1 VSGESPDFGKAR
13 DFYTFAPETLA
24 AELPAF
30 DLIREVGKGS
40 MGIVFE
46 ARQKDNGRIVALKVL
61 PPSLTLT
68 ERALARF
75 MREGLIMSRV
85 QHPDI
90 VDFIDQGRQGRLHW
104 FAMEFVAGVTLEQR
118 LQVGPVPVLQACA
131 IAAKVGRALQFAHD
145 RGVVHRD
152 IKPGN
157 IMLRDAVEPA
167 AAKVPPA
174 SDGDVPND
182 GIQIAITDFGLA
194 RETGTGSM
202 TESGAIVG
210 TPMYMAPEIVL
221 GGTQA
226 ASTLADVYALGATLY
241 ALVTGK
247 PPFNGPTAQGVL
259 KAVTEED
266 PLPARRLRRDLPFE
280 VEAIIEKAMSR
291 DPAHRYGS
299 ALELSEDLERYLNG
313 ERVLA
318 RRPTI
323 VRRGLRWCARRPL
336 ITVLASAVLMLATGA
351 AMLVNERNH
360 NEIQREIAD
369 AERFLALAGT
379 TADESGRTR
388 SRSDRQDLLSRA
400 VAAASKTIARD
411 EDIAI
416 AWFVRARAYHRLGQ
430 YRDAIWD
437 LDMAQRLRGVPSAEI
452 LHFRIDALR
461 QLTDRS
467 SVERVQIDLMSLLEI
482 DQSDQTRT
490 LIAEHLLDVAEHA
503 GELEQEAAVARI
515 KEILTGVSDNDPRAA
530 VARARMLETDG
541 AVAEALLAM
550 KSAVDQHPSNIYVH
564 LQAARMF
571 ARNNLQEESLR
582 AQRLA
587 QSMQPNGTEAVPVTA
602 APVDFGGLGSFLGEV
617 DRALDVLDDDKKKPK
632 MHAQRQPGSTAKPK
646 DSTAKPKDPGRG
658 GDRGQ

>member
-1 VSGESPDFGKAR
+1 VSGESPDFGLAR

-30 DLIREVGKGS
+30 ELIREVGKGS

-75 MREGLIMSRV
+75 MREGRIMSRV

-104 FAMEFVAGVTLEQR
+104 FAMEFVAGSTLEQR
-118 LQVGPVPVLQACA
+118 LQVGPVPVHQACS

-157 IMLRDAVEPA
+157 IMLRDPVSP
-167 AAKVPPA
+167 
-174 SDGDVPND
+174 GDATAPTTSTD
-182 GIQIAITDFGLA
+182 TIQIAITDFGLA

-247 PPFNGPTAQGVL
+247 PPFDGPTAQGVL
-259 KAVTEED
+259 KALTEED
-266 PLPARRLRRDLPFE
+266 PLPARRLRRDLPSE

-299 ALELSEDLERYLNG
+299 ALELTEDIERFLNG
-313 ERVLA
+313 DRVLA

-323 VRRGLRWCARRPL
+323 VRRGARWCARRPL

-369 AERFLALAGT
+369 AERFLALAAT
-379 TADESGRTR
+379 VADESGRDR
-388 SRSDRQDLLSRA
+388 SYNDRQDLLSRA

-411 EDIAI
+411 EDLAI
-416 AWFVRARAYHRLGQ
+416 AWFVRARAYHRLGR
-430 YRDAIWD
+430 YHDAIWD
-437 LDMAQRLRGVPSAEI
+437 LDMAERLRGVPSAEI

-461 QLTDRS
+461 QLTDRP

-482 DQSDQTRT
+482 DQSEQTRT

-503 GELEQEAAVARI
+503 GELEQEAALARI
-515 KEILTGVSDNDPRAA
+515 KEILTGVSDDYPRAA

-541 AVAEALLAM
+541 AVADALLAM
-550 KSAVDQHPSNIYVH
+550 NSAVDKHPSNIYVH

-571 ARNNLQEESLR
+571 ARNNLFEESQR
-582 AQRLA
+582 EHRLA
-587 QSMQPNGTEAVPVTA
+587 QSMRPNGSETAPVA
-602 APVDFGGLGSFLGEV
+602 APPVDFGGLGSFLGEV
-617 DRALDVLDDDKKKPK
+617 DRALMVLDDDEENPEAGAPKSSNPTGKPK
-632 MHAQRQPGSTAKPK
+632 NPAKEVEN
-646 DSTAKPKDPGRG
+646 G

>member
-1 VSGESPDFGKAR
+1 MSGDSPDFGEAR

-24 AELPAF
+24 ADLPAF
-30 DLIREVGKGS
+30 ELIREVGKGS

-46 ARQKDNGRIVALKVL
+46 ARQKDSGRIVALKVL

-75 MREGLIMSRV
+75 MREGRIMSRI

-104 FAMEFVAGVTLEQR
+104 FAMEFVAGATLEQR
-118 LQVGPVPVLQACA
+118 LQVGPVPVHQACV
-131 IAAKVGRALQFAHD
+131 IIAKVGRALQFAHD

-157 IMLRDAVEPA
+157 IMLRDPDTAEPQQ
-167 AAKVPPA
+167 A
-174 SDGDVPND
+174 SADNIRV
-182 GIQIAITDFGLA
+182 AITDFGLA

-247 PPFNGPTAQGVL
+247 PPFDGPTAQGVL
-259 KAVTEED
+259 KAVTEEE
-266 PLPARRLRRDLPFE
+266 PFPARRLRRDLPPAID
-280 VEAIIEKAMSR
+280 AIIEKAMSR
-291 DPAHRYGS
+291 NLALRYGS
-299 ALELSEDLERYLNG
+299 ALELTEDLERFLSG

-323 VRRGLRWCARRPL
+323 ARRSLRWCARRPL
-336 ITVLASAVLMLATGA
+336 ITVLAAAVMILGIGA
-351 AMLVNERNH
+351 AMLINERYH
-360 NEIQREIAD
+360 RETQRELAD
-369 AERFLALAGT
+369 AERYLALAGT
-379 TADESGRTR
+379 TDDESGRAR
-388 SRSDRQDLLSRA
+388 SNRDRQDLLTRTVTA
-400 VAAASKTIARD
+400 TTKAIARD
-411 EDIAI
+411 EGLAM

-437 LDMAQRLRGVPSAEI
+437 LDMAERLRGVPSAEI
-452 LHFRIDALR
+452 LHIRIDALR

-467 SVERVQIDLMSLLEI
+467 SVERVQIDLMRLLEI

-503 GELEQEAAVARI
+503 GELEQKAAVARI
-515 KEILTGVSDNDPRAA
+515 KEILTGVSDDRPRAA

-541 AVAEALLAM
+541 MAAEALLAM
-550 KSAVDQHPSNIYVH
+550 NSALDKHPSNIYVH

-571 ARNNLQEESLR
+571 ARNDLIEESKR
-582 AQRLA
+582 EDRLA
-587 QSMQPNGTEAVPVTA
+587 QSMRLNGTETTSTTSP
-602 APVDFGGLGSFLGEV
+602 PVDFGRLGSFLGEV
-617 DRALDVLDDDKKKPK
+617 DRALTVLDDQKQKTKSKTGEGRP
-632 MHAQRQPGSTAKPK
+632 QQP
-646 DSTAKPKDPGRG
+646 DSTTKPTDQQKQPKG
-658 GDRGQ
+658 GVQRDK